1 MCFYKVQ
8 TSSWKFVWDDLGDV
22 HVTQDLL
29 GDVHVQDLLD
39 MLKSQMSQSSKFGEF
54 LLADLVQV
62 PISSM

>member
-1 MCFYKVQ
+1 M
-8 TSSWKFVWDDLGDV
+8 WEDLGDV

-54 LLADLVQV
+54 LLADLVEV

>member
-1 MCFYKVQ
+1 M
-8 TSSWKFVWDDLGDV
+8 WDDLGDV
-22 HVTQDLL
+22 YVTQDLL

>member
-1 MCFYKVQ
+1 M
-8 TSSWKFVWDDLGDV
+8 WEDLGDV

-29 GDVHVQDLLD
+29 GDVHVTQDLLD

>member
-1 MCFYKVQ
+1 M
-8 TSSWKFVWDDLGDV
+8 WEDLGDV

-62 PISSM
+62 PISSMCHCFLFFRQYF